1 LQYAA
6 RTHGNKKGFASRPI
20 LRTISEKKDIVR
32 KGAGENGEDVTE
44 TKTWN
49 YFVLGKFEWTTY
61 AEMEKRVRDVG
72 SGLRELGVGGEGET
86 FFNVYAQTG

>member
-1 LQYAA
+1 
-6 RTHGNKKGFASRPI
+6 
-20 LRTISEKKDIVR
+20 VR

-72 SGLRELGVGGEGET
+72 SGLRELGVGSEGET